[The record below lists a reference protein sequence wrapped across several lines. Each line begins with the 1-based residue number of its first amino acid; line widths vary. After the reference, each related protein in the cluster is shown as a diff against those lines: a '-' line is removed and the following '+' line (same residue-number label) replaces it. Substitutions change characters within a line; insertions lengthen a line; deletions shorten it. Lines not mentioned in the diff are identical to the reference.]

1 MKHGKRWLSF
11 AAMVTVLAMMMSL
24 CPLSAMA
31 ATQGFEENNCLKFA
45 TKPGETSGHVS
56 FYKDG
61 YRQSADAMTW
71 VEDPTRGTVLSLDGQ
86 TEYMQIGFSQL
97 RMPKMTFA
105 TWINYRGSLDPANPA
120 GGYWQRLLT
129 IHSNDNQC
137 YFTVSPH
144 AMEPSYVA
152 EDGGPLDGVVM
163 EYYRGYTADEGQ
175 EALMRSFTGAR
186 TGESH
191 FGLPQ
196 NEWHH
201 MAVVVGDMT
210 VTLYIDGNV
219 VLEEVF
225 IMPIVQMYASYM
237 KVGSGIWDDP
247 NLNALLDDT
256 LMFDVALSAEQI
268 AAVMQTGD
276 PASIHDA
283 AAVTTPTSFYHPT
296 TVTEVTAMPSPTEVP
311 EDKPFAPFGLPVWGF
326 GVVMALLAVVVILT
340 VILNMY
346 ESNRRRMYAPEV
358 PEEAPV
364 DKKRTKDITEE
375 NVDADDEPKLS
386 IKQAALKKRQ
396 EERERFLAEEQ
407 AEKEKGEADE

>member
-1 MKHGKRWLSF
+1 MKRCKRWIACVAMLSLLT
-11 AAMVTVLAMMMSL
+11 ALLSL
-24 CPLSAMA
+24 CPLSAAA
-31 ATQGFEENNCLKFA
+31 ATEGFEENNCLKFA
-45 TKPGETSGHVS
+45 TEPGETSGHVS

-61 YRQSADAMTW
+61 YRQSTDAMTW
-71 VEDPTRGTVLSLDGQ
+71 VDGGIHGKALSLNGQ
-86 TEYMQIGFSQL
+86 GEYMQIGFSQL

-105 TWINYRGSLDPANPA
+105 TWINFRGSVDPANPA
-120 GGYWQRLLT
+120 GAFWQRLLT

-144 AMEPSYVA
+144 AVEPSYVA
-152 EDGGPLDGVVM
+152 QDGGQLDGVVM
-163 EYYRGYTADEGQ
+163 EYYRGYTHDEGQ
-175 EALMRSFTGAR
+175 EALLRSFTGSR
-186 TGESH
+186 NGQSN

-210 VTLYIDGNV
+210 VSLYIDGNV

-237 KVGSGIWDDP
+237 KVGHGVWGEGT
-247 NLNALLDDT
+247 LNALLDDT
-256 LMFDVALSAEQI
+256 MMFDVALSAEQI
-268 AAVMQTGD
+268 AAVMQTGN

-296 TVTEVTAMPSPTEVP
+296 KPTEVTAMPSPTEVP

-340 VILNMY
+340 VILNLY
-346 ESNRRRMYAPEV
+346 ESNRRKMYAPDE
-358 PEEAPV
+358 PEPEPE
-364 DKKRTKDITEE
+364 KHPKDVSAEG
-375 NVDADDEPKLS
+375 DPEPKLS

-396 EERERFLAEEQ
+396 EDLDRFLAEE
-407 AEKEKGEADE
+407 AEKKGDAE